1 MPKEVD
7 IPKKYRTFALPYLR
21 HNQHQN
27 TASKHTM
34 NIIRKII
41 AYLFFPLSIAYT
53 IVVMVRNKAFERGIL
68 HQRRHKTA
76 TIGVGNL
83 ATGGTGKTP
92 HIEYLTR
99 MFSTIEGC
107 KPAVLSRGY
116 RRKTKGFVLATP
128 ASTVEEIGDE
138 PYQMYAKRS
147 DVPMAV
153 CEDRNMGM
161 DMIAQKCGT
170 VNLVLLD
177 DVYQHRY
184 IKPDVLV
191 LLTDFACPFYTDSV
205 IPFGNLREP
214 RSGYRRADIVVVTK
228 CPTNLSTEEQQQMV
242 DKIKP
247 THDQKVFFSYME
259 YGTATAMDGKST
271 VDLKDITDV
280 LLLTGIANP
289 KPLADKVGETCR
301 VHHCRFADHH
311 NFSHSDMATINRRFH
326 NIEAK
331 RKIILTTEKDYVRLV
346 AAKHSAAID
355 SLPIYYI
362 PIQIRFHQNN
372 GTTFDNEILLLLAKR
387 HL

>member
-1 MPKEVD
+1 MD
-7 IPKKYRTFALPYLR
+7 
-21 HNQHQN
+21 
-27 TASKHTM
+27 
-34 NIIRKII
+34 IIRKII
-41 AYLFFPLSIAYT
+41 AYLFFPLSISYA

-116 RRKTKGFVLATP
+116 RRKTRGFVLATP
-128 ASTVEEIGDE
+128 STAVEEIGDE
-138 PYQMYAKRS
+138 PFQMYAKRP
-147 DVPMAV
+147 DVPVAV
-153 CEDRNMGM
+153 CEDRNLGM
-161 DMIAQKCGT
+161 DMIANRCSD

-184 IKPDVLV
+184 IRPDILV
-191 LLTDFACPFYTDSV
+191 LLTDYARPFYTDSV

-228 CPTNLSTEEQQQMV
+228 CPTNLSAEEQKRMV

-247 THDQKVFFSYME
+247 TNSQKVFFSYVE

-271 VDLKDITDV
+271 VELNEISDV

-289 KPLADKVGETCR
+289 KPLADKVGEKCR
-301 VHHCRFADHH
+301 VHQCRFADHH
-311 NFSHSDMATINRRFH
+311 SFSHSDIEMISRQFDA
-326 NIEAK
+326 IEAE
-331 RKIILTTEKDYVRLV
+331 RKIILTTEKDYVRLA

-355 SLPIYYI
+355 GLPIYYI
-362 PIQIRFHQNN
+362 PIQIRFHQSN
-372 GTTFDNEILLLLAKR
+372 GTTFDNEILRLLAKQ